1 MYSNGKYRKL
11 VKHYHEPG
19 DLHELTFSCFHRL
32 QLLVNDQWR
41 KWLAEAI
48 NVAGQKHRFELLA
61 FVFAGADHQRSGR
74 PCPCAVPAVQ
84 EVHDGAA
91 L

>member
-1 MYSNGKYRKL
+1 
-11 VKHYHEPG
+11 
-19 DLHELTFSCFHRL
+19 
-32 QLLVNDQWR
+32 
-41 KWLAEAI
+41 
-48 NVAGQKHRFELLA
+48 LA